1 MPNAAIIGTG
11 HYLPERI
18 VTNDDLARLMDTSD
32 AWIRERTG
40 IAERRWVEPGTSG
53 AALALAASRM
63 ALADAGLAA
72 AEIDLLVYATVNPDY
87 AFPGNG
93 PLLQQA
99 LGVGTIGAMDIRN
112 QCTGFVYG
120 IAAAHGFIASG
131 AARTVLVVGS
141 EIHSTGLDV
150 STRGRDMAVLF
161 GDGAGAVLLR
171 ATDEDRGVLASV
183 LHSQGEFA
191 RELWCELA
199 TALVPGR
206 WNDALAAEGR
216 QYPNM
221 NGRTVFQHAIRRFG
235 EAIDEVLAKAGVT
248 KDDVA
253 LFVPHQANQR
263 ITEMV
268 IRRLGVAPDRVCS
281 NIEHYGNTTAASIP
295 IALSEAVRAG
305 RVRRDDL
312 VVLVGFGSGFTW
324 GANLIRW

>member
-1 MPNAAIIGTG
+1 
-11 HYLPERI
+11 
-18 VTNDDLARLMDTSD
+18 
-32 AWIRERTG
+32 
-40 IAERRWVEPGTSG
+40 
-53 AALALAASRM
+53 
-63 ALADAGLAA
+63 
-72 AEIDLLVYATVNPDY
+72 
-87 AFPGNG
+87 
-93 PLLQQA
+93 
-99 LGVGTIGAMDIRN
+99 MDIRN

-141 EIHSTGLDV
+141 EIHSTGLDI

-216 QYPNM
+216 QYPRM

-268 IRRLGVAPDRVCS
+268 IRRLEVTPERVCS
-281 NIEHYGNTTAASIP
+281 NIERYGNTTAASIP

-305 RVRRDDL
+305 RVRRGDL